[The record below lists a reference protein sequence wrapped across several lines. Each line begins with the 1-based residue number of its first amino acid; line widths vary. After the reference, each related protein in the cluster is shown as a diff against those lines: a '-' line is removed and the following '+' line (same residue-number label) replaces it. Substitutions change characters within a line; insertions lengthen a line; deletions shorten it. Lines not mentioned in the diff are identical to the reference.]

1 MQTSNGRPCCITRG
15 DAQCITNATRDA
27 ASSAEVAVT
36 GVGGAAQVFEGRA
49 DMVRNGTVA
58 TGTMAD
64 VQLAQRVA
72 GVRQQVCG
80 GLSASACDTKITQL
94 KGDEQAAALKL
105 FGAAIAGTPLT
116 KALIEAAPALAAA
129 AKITVEACVASPVLC
144 ANQAGIAAG
153 DIMAGDALGGA
164 AVAVGTATAARKGL
178 SKLEQE
184 IAAVKGANGGTVP
197 GGAAN
202 NATKGPLAG
211 DLATLQAADPL
222 IGTTLPGARAP
233 VTVTAE
239 STIGG
244 KTIVDTNQTARPVT
258 AADANKPTLISDL
271 IPPGAPNSTMANAH
285 AEVGL
290 IQQAYGAGLTRGQPM
305 TIVVRGEAVCTF
317 CQSSN
322 NLIAAADRA
331 GLSSLTVVDTVAGK
345 TYTWTRGNSGWSTP
359 K

>member
-1 MQTSNGRPCCITRG
+1 VLDLGKWGIKAVSGSG
-15 DAQCITNATRDA
+15 KGSLDA
-27 ASSAEVAVT
+27 
-36 GVGGAAQVFEGRA
+36 
-49 DMVRNGTVA
+49 
-58 TGTMAD
+58 
-64 VQLAQRVA
+64 
-72 GVRQQVCG
+72 
-80 GLSASACDTKITQL
+80 LSQL
-94 KGDEQAAALKL
+94 KNMDPPKLPAAN
-105 FGAAIAGTPLT
+105 GA
-116 KALIEAAPALAAA
+116 
-129 AKITVEACVASPVLC
+129 S
-144 ANQAGIAAG
+144 
-153 DIMAGDALGGA
+153 
-164 AVAVGTATAARKGL
+164 
-178 SKLEQE
+178 
-184 IAAVKGANGGTVP
+184 GGTVP

-202 NATKGPLAG
+202 HATKGPLAG
-211 DLATLQAADPL
+211 DLATSQAADPL

-258 AADANKPTLISDL
+258 AADANKPTLIADL

-290 IQQAYGAGLTRGQPM
+290 IQQAYDAGLTRGQPM

-317 CQSSN
+317 CQSNN